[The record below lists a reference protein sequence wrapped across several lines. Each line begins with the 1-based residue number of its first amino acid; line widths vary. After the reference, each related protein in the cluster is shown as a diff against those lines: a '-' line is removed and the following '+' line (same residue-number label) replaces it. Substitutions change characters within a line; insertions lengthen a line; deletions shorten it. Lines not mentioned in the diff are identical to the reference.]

1 MPFIHSLENCE
12 SQFQDHMLQ
21 ISIFFY
27 HTASQCGNSEEASI
41 VHVNY
46 VCCSLLL
53 AGTVHLDP
61 SGLGG
66 IQSVWRNRSEL
77 V

>member
-1 MPFIHSLENCE
+1 MWKFC
-12 SQFQDHMLQ
+12 
-21 ISIFFY
+21 ISD
-27 HTASQCGNSEEASI
+27 TEASI
-41 VHVNY
+41 VQVNY

-53 AGTVHLDP
+53 VGTVHLDP